1 MCPLEYIDPRDA
13 HDLQS
18 IPELVPPTDPVF
30 TYLLEEAVAGRM
42 PVYFAAIPL
51 TLVWPFAVDFDPER
65 HPVGRQM
72 VDAVFAAGCQGHMQ
86 RMWVYPRDQHF
97 VASDDYVTLA
107 AARRGDPDF
116 VPCWVLGEPHLPG
129 VEQIQGP
136 IRLEDVRRLL
146 GI

>member
-1 MCPLEYIDPRDA
+1 MCPIEYIDPRDA
-13 HDLQS
+13 RNLQS
-18 IPELVPPTDPVF
+18 IPALVPPTDLIF
-30 TYLLEEAVAGRM
+30 NYLLEEAVTGRV

-51 TLVWPFAVDFDPER
+51 TMVWPFAPDFQVEN
-65 HPVGRQM
+65 HPIGKQM
-72 VDAVFAAGCQGHMQ
+72 VDALFAEGCKGNLQ

-97 VASDDYVTLA
+97 VASDDYATLA

-116 VPCWVLGEPHLPG
+116 VPCWVLGNPHLLG